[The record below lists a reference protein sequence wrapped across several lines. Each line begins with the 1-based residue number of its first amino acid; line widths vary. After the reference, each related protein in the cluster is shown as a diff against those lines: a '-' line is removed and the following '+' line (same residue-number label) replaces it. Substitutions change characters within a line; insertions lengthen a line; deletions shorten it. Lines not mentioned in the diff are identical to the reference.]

1 MSCDNALL
9 WAFSGSWRGEAKM
22 TVDGQVERM
31 QNIDKVLKS

>member
-1 MSCDNALL
+1 MSCDSAFL

-31 QNIDKVLKS
+31 QNIEKVLKS